1 MMLKE
6 LVSDLDKQK
15 EDMLIDFIMEYKE
28 VRGYL
33 PKNLQLSPDWIP
45 NSLAQTMKITIDDV
59 DIPIYPIGG
68 FIS

>member
-1 MMLKE
+1 
-6 LVSDLDKQK
+6 
-15 EDMLIDFIMEYKE
+15 MLIDFIMEYKE